1 MKKSIVMALVGFA
14 FIGASYLLS
23 PEKASAGVNVQVGI
37 SVPLPN
43 VVISA
48 PPAVVLIPGTP
59 VYYAP
64 DVGIDIFFYS
74 GHWYRPYEGGW
85 YRATYYNGP
94 WGYLPPA
101 RVPAVFTHL
110 PPPGYHNIPP
120 GHQRIPYG
128 QLKKNWKEWDKEQRN
143 HWKHKHY
150 DD

>member
-1 MKKSIVMALVGFA
+1 MKKRIAMTLVGFA
-14 FIGASYLLS
+14 FIWTSYLLS
-23 PEKASAGVNVQVGI
+23 AERTSAEVNVQVGI
-37 SVPLPN
+37 GLPLPS
-43 VVISA
+43 VVISV
-48 PPAVVLIPGTP
+48 PPAVVCIPDTR

-94 WGYLPPA
+94 WAYLPSQ
-101 RVPAVFTHL
+101 RVPTALVHL
-110 PPPGYHNIPP
+110 PANYYNIPP

-128 QLKKNWKEWDKEQRN
+128 QLKKDWKRWDKGQRK
-143 HWKHKHY
+143 HWKHY